1 MKTIL
6 VPTDFSDSAKNA
18 INYAAE
24 LAKLTKAKLILFHV
38 FHIPAVPSDVP
49 FVMPLDEIE
58 KDTLKA
64 LTKIKKNILF
74 KHGSEL
80 NIVCKT
86 KLGFAVDEINE
97 ITKEENVDLI
107 VMGVRG
113 AGYLTEKLIGSITT
127 TLIRKAKR
135 PVLAINDKV
144 TFKSIKKIVLACD
157 YQNID
162 SKSMEPLKEFIKLF
176 KSQLYI
182 LNVSSE
188 GELISPIKK
197 TVGGTQLVHSFEGLN
212 HSFNFVENED
222 IVEGINEFVDEH
234 SADLIVMVPRKHTF
248 FENIF
253 QERNTKRMAFHTHIP
268 LLALPE

>member
-24 LAKLTKAKLILFHV
+24 LAKLTKAKLILFHA
-38 FHIPAVPSDVP
+38 FHIPAVPSEVP
-49 FVMPLDEIE
+49 FVMPLDDIE
-58 KDTLKA
+58 KDNLKA
-64 LTKIKKNILF
+64 LNKIKKNILS

-113 AGYLTEKLIGSITT
+113 AGYLAEKLIGSITT

-144 TFKSIKKIVLACD
+144 AFKNIKKIVLACD
-157 YQNID
+157 YQKID
-162 SKSMEPLKEFIKLF
+162 VKSMEPLKELIKIF

-212 HSFNFVENED
+212 HSFDFIENED

-234 SADLIVMVPRKHTF
+234 NVDLIAMIPRKHTF

>member
-6 VPTDFSDSAKNA
+6 VPTDFSDRAKNA

-24 LAKLTKAKLILFHV
+24 LAKLTKAKLILFHA
-38 FHIPAVPSDVP
+38 FHIPAVPSEVP
-49 FVMPLDEIE
+49 FVLPLNEIE
-58 KDTLKA
+58 KDTLKV
-64 LTKIKKNILF
+64 LTKIKKNIIF
-74 KHGSEL
+74 NHGSEL
-80 NIVCKT
+80 NIVCIT

-97 ITKEENVDLI
+97 ITKDENVDLI

-113 AGYLTEKLIGSITT
+113 AGYLTEKLIGSVTT

-144 TFKSIKKIVLACD
+144 TFKSIKKIVLASD

-162 SKSMEPLKEFIKLF
+162 AKSMEFLKEFIKLF
-176 KSQLYI
+176 KSQLHI

-188 GELISPIKK
+188 GELISPARKI
-197 TVGGTQLVHSFEGLN
+197 VGGTRLVQSFEGLN
-212 HSFNFVENED
+212 HSFDFVENED
-222 IVEGINEFVDEH
+222 IVEGINEFVDVH
-234 SADLIVMVPRKHTF
+234 NADLIVMTPRKHTF

-253 QERNTKRMAFHTHIP
+253 KERNTKRMAFHTHIP

>member
-6 VPTDFSDSAKNA
+6 VPTDFSDSANNA

-24 LAKLTKAKLILFHV
+24 LAKLTKAKLILFHA

-49 FVMPLDEIE
+49 FIMPLEEFE
-58 KDTLKA
+58 KDNLNA
-64 LTKIKKNILF
+64 LIKIKNNLLKNQ
-74 KHGSEL
+74 GSEL
-80 NIVCKT
+80 NIECKT

-97 ITKEENVDLI
+97 IVKEENIDLI

-113 AGYLTEKLIGSITT
+113 AGYLGEKLIGSVTT

-144 TFKSIKKIVLACD
+144 VFKNIKKIVLACD
-157 YQNID
+157 YENID
-162 SKSMEPLKEFIKLF
+162 AKSMEPLKELIKIF
-176 KSQLYI
+176 DSQLYI

-212 HSFNFVENED
+212 HSFDFVENED
-222 IVEGINEFVDEH
+222 ITEGINEFVKKND
-234 SADLIVMVPRKHTF
+234 ADLIVMIPRKHTL

>member
-6 VPTDFSDSAKNA
+6 APTDFSDSAKNA

-24 LAKLTKAKLILFHV
+24 LAKLTKAKLILFHA
-38 FHIPAVPSDVP
+38 FHIPAVPSEVP
-49 FVMPLDEIE
+49 FVMPLDDIE
-58 KDTLKA
+58 KDNLKA
-64 LTKIKKNILF
+64 LTKIKKTILS
-74 KHGSEL
+74 KYGNDL
-80 NIVCKT
+80 NVVCKT

-97 ITKEENVDLI
+97 ITKEENVNLI

-157 YQNID
+157 YQNINT
-162 SKSMEPLKEFIKLF
+162 KSMEPLKEFIKLF
-176 KSQLYI
+176 QSQLYI

-212 HSFNFVENED
+212 HSFDFVENED
-222 IVEGINEFVDEH
+222 VVEGINQFVDEH
-234 SADLIVMVPRKHTF
+234 NADLIVMIPRKHTF